1 MRMNAGWRAMGPADL
16 DRVMAIA
23 EVVHPDYPEE
33 RAVFAERLALY
44 PDGCAMA
51 EAFGAEAFGAEV
63 SRAEASG
70 AEAGGPCIGYIVMH
84 PGRLG
89 VPPPLDSPLGAL
101 PEVPDCLYL
110 HDVALLPAA
119 RGLGLGVAALER
131 MNALAARQGFRWLA
145 LTSTP
150 GARAFWDAQGFL
162 PHDGGAGLAV
172 KLASYG
178 GGMTYMTKP
187 VKG

>member
-1 MRMNAGWRAMGPADL
+1 MRMNAGWRAMEPADL
-16 DRVMAIA
+16 ERVLDIA
-23 EVVHPDYPEE
+23 EVVHPDYPED

-51 EAFGAEAFGAEV
+51 EADGLG
-63 SRAEASG
+63 
-70 AEAGGPCIGYIVMH
+70 IGYIVMH

-101 PEVPDCLYL
+101 PEAPDCLYL

-119 RGLGLGVAALER
+119 RGLRLGVAALER

-150 GARAFWDAQGFL
+150 GARAFWDAQGFR
-162 PHDGGAGLAV
+162 PHDGGAGLAA

>member
-1 MRMNAGWRAMGPADL
+1 MRMNGRWRPMEAADL
-16 DRVMAIA
+16 ERVMAIA
-23 EVVHPDYPEE
+23 EVVHPDYPED

-51 EAFGAEAFGAEV
+51 EA
-63 SRAEASG
+63 SG
-70 AEAGGPCIGYIVMH
+70 AESDGACIGYIVMH

-89 VPPPLDSPLGAL
+89 APPPLDAALGAL
-101 PEVPDCLYL
+101 PDAPDCLYL

-119 RGLGLGVAALER
+119 RGLGLGAAALER

-162 PHDGGAGLAV
+162 PHDGGPGLAA

-187 VKG
+187 VTS

>member
-1 MRMNAGWRAMGPADL
+1 MRMNAGWRAMESADL

-23 EVVHPDYPEE
+23 EVVHPDYPED

-51 EAFGAEAFGAEV
+51 EAFGAEAA
-63 SRAEASG
+63 
-70 AEAGGPCIGYIVMH
+70 GPCIGYIVMH

-119 RGLGLGVAALER
+119 RGQGLGVAALER

-162 PHDGGAGLAV
+162 PHDGGAGLAA

>member
-1 MRMNAGWRAMGPADL
+1 MRTGWRAMEPADL

-33 RAVFAERLALY
+33 RAVFAERLALF
-44 PDGCAMA
+44 PDGCLMA
-51 EAFGAEAFGAEV
+51 LAEGTAV
-63 SRAEASG
+63 
-70 AEAGGPCIGYIVMH
+70 GYAVMH

-89 VPPPLDSPLGAL
+89 APPPLDSPLGAL
-101 PEVPDCLYL
+101 PEGADCLYL

-119 RGLGLGVAALER
+119 RGLGLGVSALER
-131 MNALAARQGFRWLA
+131 MEGIAAGRGFAWLA

-150 GARAFWDAQGFL
+150 KARAFWDRNGFT
-162 PHDGGAGLAV
+162 PYDGGPALAA

-178 GGMTYMTKP
+178 GGMAYMTRP
-187 VKG
+187 VRKALA

>member
-1 MRMNAGWRAMGPADL
+1 MRMKAGWRAMVTADL

-23 EVVHPDYPEE
+23 EVVHPDYPED

-44 PDGCAMA
+44 PYGCAMA
-51 EAFGAEAFGAEV
+51 EIDGAEADET
-63 SRAEASG
+63 
-70 AEAGGPCIGYIVMH
+70 CIGYIVMH

-119 RGLGLGVAALER
+119 RGLGLGVAALKR

-162 PHDGGAGLAV
+162 PHDGGAGLAA

>member
-1 MRMNAGWRAMGPADL
+1 MRMKAGWRAMETADL

-23 EVVHPDYPEE
+23 EVVHPDYPED

-44 PDGCAMA
+44 PEGCAMA
-51 EAFGAEAFGAEV
+51 EVHGAEA
-63 SRAEASG
+63 
-70 AEAGGPCIGYIVMH
+70 AGSCIGYVVTH

-101 PEVPDCLYL
+101 PEAPDCLYL
-110 HDVALLPAA
+110 HDVALLPEA

-162 PHDGGAGLAV
+162 PHDGGDGLAA

-178 GGMTYMTKP
+178 GGMTYMTRP
-187 VKG
+187 VEG

>member
-1 MRMNAGWRAMGPADL
+1 MRMKAGWRPMEQADL

-23 EVVHPDYPEE
+23 EVVHPDYPED

-51 EAFGAEAFGAEV
+51 EQTGAEGDV
-63 SRAEASG
+63 T
-70 AEAGGPCIGYIVMH
+70 CIGYIVLH

-89 VPPPLDSPLGAL
+89 VPPPLDSPLGTL
-101 PEVPDCLYL
+101 PDSPDCLYL

-119 RGLGLGVAALER
+119 RGLGLGAAALER

-162 PHDGGAGLAV
+162 PHDGGAGLAA

-187 VKG
+187 VEG

>member
-1 MRMNAGWRAMGPADL
+1 MNGRWRPIWRPMEPADL

-23 EVVHPDYPEE
+23 EVVHPDYPED

-51 EAFGAEAFGAEV
+51 ETHAAEADGV
-63 SRAEASG
+63 
-70 AEAGGPCIGYIVMH
+70 CIGYIVMH

-89 VPPPLDSPLGAL
+89 TPPPLDSPLGAL
-101 PEVPDCLYL
+101 PEAPDCLYL

-162 PHDGGAGLAV
+162 PQDGGPGLAA

-178 GGMTYMTKP
+178 GGMTYMAKP
-187 VKG
+187 VKK

>member
-1 MRMNAGWRAMGPADL
+1 MRMNARWRAMEPADL
-16 DRVMAIA
+16 DRVMTIA
-23 EVVHPDYPEE
+23 EVVHPDYPED

-44 PDGCAMA
+44 PEGCAMA
-51 EAFGAEAFGAEV
+51 ETYGAESDGA
-63 SRAEASG
+63 
-70 AEAGGPCIGYIVMH
+70 CIGYIVMH

-89 VPPPLDSPLGAL
+89 APPPLDAPLGGL
-101 PEVPDCLYL
+101 PDAPDCLYL

-119 RGLGLGVAALER
+119 RGLGLGAAALER

-162 PHDGGAGLAV
+162 PHDGGPDLRA

-187 VKG
+187 VMG

>member
-1 MRMNAGWRAMGPADL
+1 MKAGWRAMEATDL

-23 EVVHPDYPEE
+23 EIVHPDYPED

-44 PDGCAMA
+44 PEGCAMA
-51 EAFGAEAFGAEV
+51 EIDGAVADGD
-63 SRAEASG
+63 
-70 AEAGGPCIGYIVMH
+70 CIGYIVMH

-101 PEVPDCLYL
+101 PEGADCLYL

-131 MNALAARQGFRWLA
+131 MDALAARQGFRWLA

-162 PHDGGAGLAV
+162 PHDGGAGLAA

-187 VKG
+187 VTG

>member
-1 MRMNAGWRAMGPADL
+1 MRMNAGWRAMESADL

-51 EAFGAEAFGAEV
+51 EASGAEV

-70 AEAGGPCIGYIVMH
+70 AEGDRPCIGYIVMH

-162 PHDGGAGLAV
+162 PHDGGAGLAA

-178 GGMTYMTKP
+178 GGMTYMAKP

>member
-1 MRMNAGWRAMGPADL
+1 MRMNAGWRAMELADL

-23 EVVHPDYPEE
+23 EVVHPDYPED

-44 PDGCAMA
+44 PEGCAMA
-51 EAFGAEAFGAEV
+51 EIDGGAEADG
-63 SRAEASG
+63 S
-70 AEAGGPCIGYIVMH
+70 CIGYIVMH

-101 PEVPDCLYL
+101 PDSPDCLYL

-119 RGLGLGVAALER
+119 RGLGLGAAALER
-131 MNALAARQGFRWLA
+131 MNALAARRGFRWLA

-150 GARAFWDAQGFL
+150 GARAFWDAQGFR
-162 PHDGGAGLAV
+162 PHDGGAGLAA

>member
-1 MRMNAGWRAMGPADL
+1 MRMKAGWRAMEPTDL

-23 EVVHPDYPEE
+23 EVVHPDYPED

-51 EAFGAEAFGAEV
+51 EINGAATDGT
-63 SRAEASG
+63 S
-70 AEAGGPCIGYIVMH
+70 IGYIVMH

-89 VPPPLDSPLGAL
+89 IPPPLDSPLGAL
-101 PEVPDCLYL
+101 PESPDCLYL
-110 HDVALLPAA
+110 HDVALLPTA

-131 MNALAARQGFRWLA
+131 MDALAARQGFRWLA

-150 GARAFWDAQGFL
+150 GARAFWDAQGFR
-162 PHDGGAGLAV
+162 PYDGGAGLAA

-187 VKG
+187 VMG

>member
-1 MRMNAGWRAMGPADL
+1 MNGRWRAMEVEDL

-23 EVVHPDYPEE
+23 EVVHPDYPED

-51 EAFGAEAFGAEV
+51 EADGA
-63 SRAEASG
+63 
-70 AEAGGPCIGYIVMH
+70 CIGYIVIH

-89 VPPPLDSPLGAL
+89 VPPPLDSPLGTL
-101 PEVPDCLYL
+101 PEAPDCLYL

-131 MNALAARQGFRWLA
+131 MDALAARQGFRWLA

-162 PHDGGAGLAV
+162 PQDGGPGLAA
-172 KLASYG
+172 KLESYG

-187 VKG
+187 VTGLAR

>member
-1 MRMNAGWRAMGPADL
+1 MNAGWRAMESADL

-23 EVVHPDYPEE
+23 EVVHPDYPED

-51 EAFGAEAFGAEV
+51 EAFGAEAA
-63 SRAEASG
+63 
-70 AEAGGPCIGYIVMH
+70 GPCIGYIVMH

-119 RGLGLGVAALER
+119 RGQGLGVAALER

-162 PHDGGAGLAV
+162 PHDGGAGLAA

>member
-23 EVVHPDYPEE
+23 EVVHPDYPED

-44 PDGCAMA
+44 PEGCAMA
-51 EAFGAEAFGAEV
+51 EAF
-63 SRAEASG
+63 RAEA
-70 AEAGGPCIGYIVMH
+70 AGPCIGYIVMH

>member
-1 MRMNAGWRAMGPADL
+1 MTGWRAMEPADL

-33 RAVFAERLALY
+33 RAVFEERLALF
-44 PDGCAMA
+44 PEGCLMALADG
-51 EAFGAEAFGAEV
+51 
-63 SRAEASG
+63 ASV
-70 AEAGGPCIGYIVMH
+70 GYAVMH

-89 VPPPLDSPLGAL
+89 APPPLDSPLGGL
-101 PEVPDCLYL
+101 PEGADCLYL

-119 RGLGLGVAALER
+119 RGLGLGVSAMER
-131 MNALAARQGFRWLA
+131 MEEIAGRRGFCWLA

-150 GARAFWDAQGFL
+150 KARAFWDRNGFV
-162 PHDGGAGLAV
+162 PYDGGPALAA

-178 GGMTYMTKP
+178 GGMAYMTRRVGGP
-187 VKG
+187 AR

>member
-1 MRMNAGWRAMGPADL
+1 MNGRWRAMEEEDL

-23 EVVHPDYPEE
+23 EVVHPDYPED

-51 EAFGAEAFGAEV
+51 EADGV
-63 SRAEASG
+63 
-70 AEAGGPCIGYIVMH
+70 CIGYIVIH

-89 VPPPLDSPLGAL
+89 APPPLDSPLGTL
-101 PEVPDCLYL
+101 PEAPDCLYL

-131 MNALAARQGFRWLA
+131 MDALAARQGFRWLA

-162 PHDGGAGLAV
+162 PHDGGPGLAA

-187 VKG
+187 VTGRAL

>member
-1 MRMNAGWRAMGPADL
+1 MRMNGRWRPMEAADL
-16 DRVMAIA
+16 ERVMAIA
-23 EVVHPDYPEE
+23 DVVHPDYPED

-44 PDGCAMA
+44 PEGCAMA
-51 EAFGAEAFGAEV
+51 ET
-63 SRAEASG
+63 
-70 AEAGGPCIGYIVMH
+70 EAGDDCIGYIVMH

-89 VPPPLDSPLGAL
+89 APPPLDAPLGGL
-101 PEVPDCLYL
+101 PDAPDCLYL

-119 RGLGLGVAALER
+119 RGLGLGAAALER
-131 MNALAARQGFRWLA
+131 MNALAAQQGFRWLA

-162 PHDGGAGLAV
+162 PHDGGPGLEA

-187 VKG
+187 VTG

>member
-1 MRMNAGWRAMGPADL
+1 MNAGWRAMELADL

-23 EVVHPDYPEE
+23 EVVHPDYPED

-44 PDGCAMA
+44 PEGCAMA
-51 EAFGAEAFGAEV
+51 EADGIG
-63 SRAEASG
+63 
-70 AEAGGPCIGYIVMH
+70 IGYIVMH

-101 PEVPDCLYL
+101 PESPDCLYL

-131 MNALAARQGFRWLA
+131 MDALAARQGFRWLA

-150 GARAFWDAQGFL
+150 GARAFWDAQGFV
-162 PHDGGAGLAV
+162 PRDGGAGLAA

-187 VKG
+187 VAG

>member
-1 MRMNAGWRAMGPADL
+1 MNAGWRAMKPADL

-23 EVVHPDYPEE
+23 EVVHPAYPED

-44 PDGCAMA
+44 PEGCAMA
-51 EAFGAEAFGAEV
+51 EA
-63 SRAEASG
+63 
-70 AEAGGPCIGYIVMH
+70 GGIGIGYIVMH

-101 PEVPDCLYL
+101 PEAPDCLYL
-110 HDVALLPAA
+110 HDVALLPEA

-131 MNALAARQGFRWLA
+131 MDALAARQGFRWLA

-150 GARAFWDAQGFL
+150 GARTFWDAQGFL
-162 PHDGGAGLAV
+162 PHDGGPHDGGAGLAA

-187 VKG
+187 ARA

>member
-1 MRMNAGWRAMGPADL
+1 MNAGWRAMEATDL

-23 EVVHPDYPEE
+23 EIVHPDYPED

-51 EAFGAEAFGAEV
+51 EAFGAEAA
-63 SRAEASG
+63 
-70 AEAGGPCIGYIVMH
+70 GPCIGYIVMH

-101 PEVPDCLYL
+101 PEVSDCLYL

-131 MNALAARQGFRWLA
+131 MNALAARRGFRWLA

-162 PHDGGAGLAV
+162 PHDGGAGLAA

>member
-1 MRMNAGWRAMGPADL
+1 MKAGWRAMETADL

-23 EVVHPDYPEE
+23 EVVHPDYPED

-44 PDGCAMA
+44 PEGCAMA
-51 EAFGAEAFGAEV
+51 EVHGAEA
-63 SRAEASG
+63 
-70 AEAGGPCIGYIVMH
+70 AGSCIGYVVTH

-101 PEVPDCLYL
+101 PEAPDCLYL
-110 HDVALLPAA
+110 HDVALLPEA

-162 PHDGGAGLAV
+162 PHDGGDGLAA

-178 GGMTYMTKP
+178 GGMTYMTRP
-187 VKG
+187 VEG